1 MLLSIYQLV
10 MSFVFWIPLAILFL
24 RIVFPLVRAPFSD
37 PMVGWVYTVTN
48 PVMRPL
54 ERVVPRYR
62 NLHLAAVLL
71 FLLTAMLSMAVI
83 GLTLDPRLV
92 IFGGLDRA
100 LGFVYFFLLALLIL
114 HVLMSF
120 VVVRQGNFFI
130 ELVHRVVGPPLR
142 AIRARVPPIGP
153 FDLSPMLLI
162 LALTIVWMLL
172 SAGLWTLAGVR

>member
-10 MSFVFWIPLAILFL
+10 TSFVFWIPLAILFL
-24 RIVFPLVRAPFSD
+24 RILFPLVRAPFSD

-54 ERVVPRYR
+54 ERFIPRYR
-62 NLHLAAVLL
+62 NFHVAALLL
-71 FLLTAMLSMAVI
+71 FLLTAMLATAVI
-83 GLTLDPRLV
+83 GLTLEPRVV

-100 LGFVYFFLLALLIL
+100 LGFTYWFLMALLIL
-114 HVLMSF
+114 YVLMSF

-130 ELVHRVVGPPLR
+130 ELVTRVVGPPLR
-142 AIRARVPPIGP
+142 RIRAHVPPIGP

-162 LALTIVWMLL
+162 LALTILWMLL
-172 SAGLWTLAGVR
+172 SAGLWTLAGVA